1 MAKRNRIGLSC
12 ATVSIATFGHRMQAL
27 AEFFPLI
34 LFLIAYFLKDIYF
47 TIVVLMIAMPIGF
60 AIKYFKT
67 RRVDKMY
74 MWSTILLLFLG
85 TATLYFRNPVFYYWK
100 PTVLYWA
107 AAVTFLGSMWIGDK
121 PLAKRFIEQL
131 GELKTGQVPDRQWR
145 ILNLLW
151 VAFFLAIG
159 VLNIYV
165 AYNFSESIWVNF
177 KIFGLTAL
185 TIVFVVAQAFW
196 ITSRISDPP
205 VKINYEDMS

>member
-1 MAKRNRIGLSC
+1 
-12 ATVSIATFGHRMQAL
+12 MQAL

-47 TIVVLMIAMPIGF
+47 ALVVLMIAMPIGF

-121 PLAKRFIEQL
+121 TLAKRFIEQL

-205 VKINYEDMS
+205 VKIDYEDMS